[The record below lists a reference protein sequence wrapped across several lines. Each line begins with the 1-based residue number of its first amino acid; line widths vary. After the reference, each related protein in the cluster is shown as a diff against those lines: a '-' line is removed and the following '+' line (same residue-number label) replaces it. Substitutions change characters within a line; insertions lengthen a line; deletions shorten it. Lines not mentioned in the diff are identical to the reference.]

1 MQAQKGGHDG
11 GADVDAPTARSL
23 RDDDASQ
30 HATEAPTLP
39 PRDAGRANQDT
50 NALELATSIL
60 NSQEHAF
67 VVLDNSL
74 RVVSANAAFFA
85 AFGGRSEDTVG
96 KLIFDLADRQ
106 WDLRA
111 LRENLLGL
119 VESETPFDPLEIE
132 YQGIGPQLS
141 RRLSLNARRVQR
153 GGSDSELLLLSI
165 MDVTESARLKSL
177 LADQSEVLELATAGA
192 PLIQLLKLVA
202 TSARHYCGPQS
213 RATLFLLETEGRHL
227 RYAAGAGM
235 DAAYVKAIDHFR
247 IGPDQPSCGMAAYS
261 GLTEVV
267 PDVAVND
274 AWAPFL
280 ALAEEHE
287 IRACWSHPI
296 RTAGGRILGTIAVYH
311 RTPRTT
317 SPADLDALRLLGH
330 TAALVLEAHDGVEK
344 RRHVE
349 QALNVSETRFR
360 RLFETAKDGILILD
374 ADTGI
379 ITDANAF
386 MAALVGMT
394 PADLIG
400 KELFEVGMFKD
411 VAENKE
417 AFRQLQQT
425 GYLRHDHLPVS
436 NRAGERVEVEFI
448 ANVYKEGSRLV
459 AQCNVRDIGDRRRLE
474 QQVAQQTETLAAQSR
489 GKDEFLAM
497 LSHEL
502 RNPLAP
508 IRSAVHLLR
517 LQETSSNPI
526 QRQAREIIERQVAN
540 LTKMVSDLLE
550 VSRVLSGRI
559 RLDLQPVD
567 LRQIAEHALQ
577 TALPLLDQRRHGVS
591 INLAPVAVWALVDPT
606 RMEEVL
612 VNLLTNAAKYTSDG
626 GRIEVVCEPSGPEVS
641 PPMAVL
647 RVRDN
652 GVGIDNELLPRIF
665 DLFTQAD
672 RSLDRAVGGLGI
684 GLSLAHRLVQMHG
697 GTIAAKSEG
706 PGRGSEFT
714 VTLPMVVAPQD
725 LVAEGPMSLSPPDGA
740 DDADAGKLRVLVV
753 DDNADFV
760 TMLAA
765 ILRHKG
771 YHVRSARTGPDAVAL
786 ATRWNPEI
794 LLLDIGLPGL
804 DGYEVARRVR
814 SAHPPDGSPR
824 MKLIALT
831 GYGQQSDI
839 ILAMEAGF
847 DHHMVKPCDL
857 EELQRLIAIPS
868 KK

>member
-1 MQAQKGGHDG
+1 MQAQKDG
-11 GADVDAPTARSL
+11 QDRVADVGAHSSRKLRKEERGEAPVSP
-23 RDDDASQ
+23 
-30 HATEAPTLP
+30 ATESRKAIQ
-39 PRDAGRANQDT
+39 NS

-74 RVVSANAAFFA
+74 RVVSANAAFYA
-85 AFGGRSEDTVG
+85 AFGGCSQETTGQV
-96 KLIFDLADRQ
+96 IFDLADRR
-106 WDLRA
+106 WDLPNV
-111 LRENLLGL
+111 RENLFHL
-119 VESETPFDPLEIE
+119 VESEKLFEPLEIE
-132 YQGIGPQLS
+132 YEGKGTQLS
-141 RRLSLNARRVQR
+141 RRLSLSARRVKR
-153 GGSDSELLLLSI
+153 EGADTELLLLSI
-165 MDVTESARLKSL
+165 IDVTESARLKSL
-177 LADQSEVLELATAGA
+177 LADQSEVLELVTSGA
-192 PLIQLLKLVA
+192 PLMQLLELVA
-202 TSARHYCGPQS
+202 TSARDYCGPQS
-213 RATLFLLETEGRHL
+213 RATLFLLEGDGKHL

-235 DAAYVKAIDHFR
+235 SAAYVKSIDHFS
-247 IGPDQPSCGMAAYS
+247 IGPGQPPCGMAAYS

-267 PDVAVND
+267 PDVSENS
-274 AWAPFL
+274 AWAPFV
-280 ALAEEHE
+280 ALAQEHE

-311 RTPRTT
+311 RTRRATV
-317 SPADLDALRLLGH
+317 PADLDALRLLGH
-330 TAALVLEAHDGVEK
+330 TAALVLEAHDGLEK
-344 RRHVE
+344 RRQAE
-349 QALNVSETRFR
+349 QDLNDSETRFR

-374 ADTGI
+374 AGTGT

-394 PADLIG
+394 PAELIG

-411 VAENKE
+411 VEENKE

-459 AQCNVRDIGDRRRLE
+459 AQCNVRDISERRGLE
-474 QQVAQQTETLAAQSR
+474 QQVAQQTATLAAQSR

-517 LQETSSNPI
+517 LQETDGNPI

-559 RLDLQPVD
+559 RLDLQLVD

-577 TALPLLDQRRHGVS
+577 TAAPLLDQRRHRVS
-591 INLAPVAVWALVDPT
+591 ISLAPAPVWALVDPT

-612 VNLLTNAAKYTSDG
+612 VNLLTNAAKYTADG
-626 GRIEVVCEPSGPEVS
+626 GHIEVICETAIDATPTG
-641 PPMAVL
+641 AII

-652 GVGIDNELLPRIF
+652 GVGIDNELLPQIF

-697 GTIAAKSEG
+697 GSIAASSDG

-714 VTLPMVVAPQD
+714 VTLPIVAGPGDPLPTDASDVD
-725 LVAEGPMSLSPPDGA
+725 LPPNPAEA
-740 DDADAGKLRVLVV
+740 DADAGKLRVLVV

-771 YHVRSARTGPDAVAL
+771 YHVRSARTGPDGVTL
-786 ATRWNPEI
+786 AARWRPEV

-814 SAHPPDGSPR
+814 AEQPQDGTPR

-839 ILAMEAGF
+839 MLAMEAGF

-857 EELQRLIAIPS
+857 EELQRLIAVPS